1 MRTKAKIA
9 LSAAFFLGFCGAV
22 MANDNSGE
30 NHQDGGN
37 ETGPNP
43 FMTFSSPARAFSSPA
58 QAFIGGTAAFAM
70 HPAPHRSVKH
80 QTNK

>member
-43 FMTFSSPARAFSSPA
+43 YMTFSGARSRAFN
-58 QAFIGGTAAFAM
+58 GGNAAFAM
-70 HPAPHRSVKH
+70 HPVPHHSVKHH

>member
-43 FMTFSSPARAFSSPA
+43 YMTFSTPSRAFN
-58 QAFIGGTAAFAM
+58 GGNAAFAM
-70 HPAPHRSVKH
+70 HAVPHHSVKHH